1 MVDFYCALKRLV
13 ERSPTFTA
21 TRIDRRRSLPQ
32 RGARG
37 CVGPSAPDVIL
48 QALNARGIVWNVW
61 FLLIRSSWRAS
72 SSRSIRLPPRVATFL
87 SVLKAAAQVVVRGA
101 EFLIPPFERNCPRVI
116 VLDCAEA
123 ASAFQR
129 LHEAADM
136 REQFLERRIG
146 SVLDENL
153 CEQLQSD
160 SKLRRVIVRQ
170 QSPLAYCRQ
179 DLEQVVVIGGL
190 ENESFVDSRR
200 DVALQPFDRDPVS
213 VSHWRYSSTA

>member
-1 MVDFYCALKRLV
+1 M
-13 ERSPTFTA
+13 
-21 TRIDRRRSLPQ
+21 
-32 RGARG
+32 
-37 CVGPSAPDVIL
+37 
-48 QALNARGIVWNVW
+48 
-61 FLLIRSSWRAS
+61 
-72 SSRSIRLPPRVATFL
+72 
-87 SVLKAAAQVVVRGA
+87 
-101 EFLIPPFERNCPRVI
+101 
-116 VLDCAEA
+116 
-123 ASAFQR
+123 
-129 LHEAADM
+129 
-136 REQFLERRIG
+136 G